1 VTHPLEGV
9 LSSVQAPQRYIGGE
23 WNSHPHGDGAR
34 VALVYPD
41 SYELG
46 ASNFGLAVVR
56 HLLLSAGGFDVRR
69 AFHPS
74 PDMLALHRNGGI
86 PWVDLEEGEPVSG
99 NRVVGFSM
107 ASELLFTNM
116 LNLVDLMG
124 LPVRSSERA
133 ADSPIILAGG
143 GGISNPVP
151 LMPFVDA
158 FFLGEAEA
166 GAASVFR
173 ILAGGGTRAQR
184 LERISL
190 MEGVLV
196 PGITPGRVRMART
209 ASLADCPA
217 PVDQIVPTAGIIQER
232 AVVELARGC
241 TRGCRFC
248 QATQLSRPVRER
260 SPECVASLM
269 ERALRSTGFEE
280 GGVVTLSFSD
290 YSRIEELSGVIARIE
305 GERGVRISQ
314 PSLRPDT
321 IRRLHDCG
329 RRLKGKVTLAPE
341 AGSFSLRKR
350 IGKPFSDEDILDA
363 VRAAR
368 AMGAGGVKMYFMVGL
383 PWETDEDLLAIS
395 SLAER
400 AASGGGRRW
409 EVTAALSPFVPKPHT
424 PFQWAAQQP
433 PEEIRRRIRL
443 VKGGCRRAKV
453 SWNDPDTARVEA
465 AIALGGDGFS
475 QVLETAFRMGA
486 INDAWNDLFR
496 RDVWFSLLP
505 AGPATPPA
513 PGDELPWDVVDTGVR
528 EEWLREEFRRAEGGE
543 PTPDCREAGC
553 TGCGACDGGVPPLP
567 SGVPAG
573 TGPET
578 FSADPACVRLRVR
591 HSREGLARFTS
602 HLDAVR
608 MWGRVVRR
616 AGVPVCMGAGY
627 VRRPSIRFGYPLPL
641 GMASRAEYVD
651 LFLHTPMRPEEVAER
666 LERALPEGF
675 HIMALRQ
682 VSISDPS
689 PDTGGILEFTIPGVE
704 TAILEGTPGVVRT
717 GGCVVLVD
725 PSLGS
730 VRLDR
735 LLAAAGVSHGVI
747 ERTEVYRRGEGTDA
761 VPLLQIE
768 EGEGADV
775 NKG

>member
-1 VTHPLEGV
+1 VRHRLEGV
-9 LSSVQAPQRYIGGE
+9 LSGVQAPQRYIGGE
-23 WNSHPHGDGAR
+23 WNSHPHGSGAR
-34 VALVYPD
+34 VTLVYPD

-46 ASNFGLAVVR
+46 ASNFGLSVVR

-69 AFHPS
+69 AFHPA
-74 PDMLALHRNGGI
+74 PDMLAIHRSMGI
-86 PWVDLEEGEPVSG
+86 PWVDLEEGEPVSES
-99 NRVVGFSM
+99 RVVGFSM

-116 LNLVDLMG
+116 LDLVDLMG
-124 LPVRSSERA
+124 LPIRSSERA
-133 ADSPIILAGG
+133 ADSPVILAGG
-143 GGISNPVP
+143 GGITNPLP

-166 GAASVFR
+166 GALQVFR
-173 ILAGGGTRAQR
+173 VLAGDGTRAQR
-184 LERISL
+184 LQDIST

-196 PGITPGRVRMART
+196 PGITTGRVRMARV
-209 ASLADCPA
+209 ASLEDCPA
-217 PVDQIVPTAGIIQER
+217 PVDQIVPTAGITQER

-260 SPECVASLM
+260 SPERVAALM
-269 ERALRSTGFEE
+269 KEALQSTGFEE
-280 GGVVTLSFSD
+280 GGMVTLSFSD

-341 AGSFSLRKR
+341 AGSFNLRNR

-383 PWETDEDLLAIS
+383 PWETDEDLQAIS

-424 PFQWAAQQP
+424 PFQWAPQQP
-433 PEEIRRRIRL
+433 PEEVRRRIRL
-443 VKGGCRRAKV
+443 VRSGCRRAKV
-453 SWNDPDTARVEA
+453 SWNDPDTARLEA
-465 AIALGGDGFS
+465 AIALGGADFA

-486 INDAWNDLFR
+486 VNDAWNDLFR

-505 AGPATPPA
+505 PGPVPPPV
-513 PGDELPWDVVDTGVR
+513 PGDELPWSVVDTGVR
-528 EEWLREEFRRAEGGE
+528 EDWLMEEFRRAGACE

-553 TGCGACDGGVPPLP
+553 TGCGVCDGGVPPLP
-567 SGVPAG
+567 SGVPAA
-573 TGPET
+573 TGPEA
-578 FSADPACVRLRVR
+578 FSADPVLVRLRVR
-591 HSREGLARFTS
+591 HSRQGLARFTS
-602 HLDAVR
+602 HLDSVR

-627 VRRPSIRFGYPLPL
+627 VRRPSMRFGYPLPL

-651 LFLHTPMRPEEVAER
+651 LFLHARMSPEEAAGR

-675 HIMALRQ
+675 NVIA
-682 VSISDPS
+682 VGEVPVSDPS

-704 TAILEGTPGVVRT
+704 TAILEGTPGIVRT

-761 VPLLQIE
+761 VPLLQIK

-775 NKG
+775 DKG